1 MTAIC
6 TNGEIG
12 SGGFYFMISRSLG
25 PETGAMFGILYF
37 LTNAIMV
44 SFSIVGICEEIN
56 YILQV
61 WKLKIILMMSSIFIN
76 ITLIDTK
83 HWNSRE
89 SVSS

>member
-1 MTAIC
+1 MIGTVIISITVLSMTAIC
-6 TNGEIG
+6 SNGEIG

-61 WKLKIILMMSSIFIN
+61 
-76 ITLIDTK
+76 
-83 HWNSRE
+83 
-89 SVSS
+89 